1 VAAVLDWLFIAFSFS
16 SKRNARNFRAFR
28 LSFIVTIARIKLVH
42 HLTQQNS
49 SALALHLFNAQG
61 AAKKYQ
67 AKKVFVDARAA
78 FEAKRLQAGKCA
90 GFALLAQQ
98 GFSGAQVLFILAL
111 QNFSAKE
118 KFLEMYEPGMES
130 ITQLLIEVTN
140 RNSAAVDALLPL
152 IYDELRSLAANY
164 LRRERPDHTL
174 QPTALVH
181 EAYLRM
187 VDQTQ
192 VNWQNRAH
200 FFGVAAQ
207 MMRRILVDHARAHT
221 AEKRG
226 ADFQKLSLDEN
237 IDKTVERSSELIAL
251 DDALKTLARMD
262 EQKGRI
268 VELRF
273 FGGLSIDETAE
284 VLGVS
289 APTVKRQWRMAKAWL
304 YGQVQ
309 GQ

>member
-1 VAAVLDWLFIAFSFS
+1 MQID
-16 SKRNARNFRAFR
+16 
-28 LSFIVTIARIKLVH
+28 
-42 HLTQQNS
+42 Q
-49 SALALHLFNAQG
+49 
-61 AAKKYQ
+61 
-67 AKKVFVDARAA
+67 
-78 FEAKRLQAGKCA
+78 
-90 GFALLAQQ
+90 
-98 GFSGAQVLFILAL
+98 
-111 QNFSAKE
+111 
-118 KFLEMYEPGMES
+118 GMES

-226 ADFQKLSLDEN
+226 SDFQKLSLDEN
-237 IDKTVERSSELIAL
+237 IDKTVERSAELIAL
-251 DDALKTLARMD
+251 DDALKELAEMD
-262 EQKGRI
+262 EQKSRI

-273 FGGLSIDETAE
+273 FGGLSIEETAE
-284 VLGVS
+284 VMGVS

-309 GQ
+309 RQG